1 MSVRVGVI
9 GVGMIGQDHIR
20 RITQVLTGGSVTA
33 VNDVDA
39 ARAGQVA
46 AGLPGAVTHATA
58 QDLIADANVDAVLV
72 ASWGPAHEEQVV
84 AAIAAGKPV
93 FCEKPLAPSSA
104 ACQRIMDAEIAAGRR
119 LVQVGF
125 MRRYDAGYRAMKAA
139 LEDGGIGAPLLM
151 HCAHRNPSV
160 PDYFTTDMIISD
172 SAVHEIDIVRWLFG
186 EEIVAASV
194 LTPRRSG
201 HAPEGL
207 QDPLILVLEMSG
219 GALVDDELFVSAR
232 YGYDVRGEVVCE
244 TGTVALADVSEV
256 TVRTQN
262 RHSGRVPVD
271 WRDRFIRAY
280 DTELQEWLDAV
291 AAGHIHRPDLLGR
304 LRRRRGH
311 GRRPRGAPHRPAHR
325 GFHARTSGVL
335 RQMRI
340 ALDPYM
346 FRRVPLADLPALV
359 ADLGYS
365 WIELSPRDDFMPFFL
380 HPRADQAQIAAFS
393 RALHA
398 AGVQVASVLPLY
410 RWSGP
415 DEDER
420 QAAVRYWKR
429 AIQITA
435 DLGVDTMNSEFNGR
449 PEAAAASEAQFWRS
463 MEELLPVF
471 EREGVRLVLEP
482 HPDDFI
488 EDGRAAV
495 DLIRGIDKDWVSFLY
510 CAPHTFHQGGDIE
523 GIMKYA
529 GPLLTHLHIA
539 DSFDH
544 RACSGLRYIVNPPGS
559 AARIHQ
565 HLDIGQGEV
574 DWDVF
579 FRTLAEVNFDGIATV
594 CVFAWEERARES
606 SAHNLEQIRQYL
618 AKHGGTVM

>member
-1 MSVRVGVI
+1 
-9 GVGMIGQDHIR
+9 
-20 RITQVLTGGSVTA
+20 
-33 VNDVDA
+33 
-39 ARAGQVA
+39 
-46 AGLPGAVTHATA
+46 
-58 QDLIADANVDAVLV
+58 
-72 ASWGPAHEEQVV
+72 
-84 AAIAAGKPV
+84 
-93 FCEKPLAPSSA
+93 
-104 ACQRIMDAEIAAGRR
+104 
-119 LVQVGF
+119 
-125 MRRYDAGYRAMKAA
+125 
-139 LEDGGIGAPLLM
+139 
-151 HCAHRNPSV
+151 
-160 PDYFTTDMIISD
+160 
-172 SAVHEIDIVRWLFG
+172 
-186 EEIVAASV
+186 
-194 LTPRRSG
+194 
-201 HAPEGL
+201 
-207 QDPLILVLEMSG
+207 MSG

-232 YGYDVRGEVVCE
+232 YGYDVRGEIVCE

-280 DTELQEWLDAV
+280 DTELQKWLDAV
-291 AAGHIHRPDLLGR
+291 AAGTATGPTFLGR

-311 GRRPRGAPHRPAHR
+311 RRRPRGAPHRPAHR

-380 HPRADQAQIAAFS
+380 HPRADRAQIAAFS
-393 RALHA
+393 RALTA

-415 DEDER
+415 DSGER

-539 DSFDH
+539 DSSTTAPPPGCGTSST
-544 RACSGLRYIVNPPGS
+544 RPVRPPGS
-559 AARIHQ
+559 TSTWTS
-565 HLDIGQGEV
+565 V
-574 DWDVF
+574 
-579 FRTLAEVNFDGIATV
+579 
-594 CVFAWEERARES
+594 RARWTGTS
-606 SAHNLEQIRQYL
+606 SSGPSPR
-618 AKHGGTVM
+618 